1 MSDVIASLRKQLQQL
16 KAQHEQGKLDA
27 AAYAAAAAPLERQ
40 LIDQMVATPASAAPG
55 AQLGRP
61 SKGLVLGLCTA
72 VVAVALA
79 GYGYTGSPGMTVLD
93 PQAMTAGAQA
103 AAQAAAGASEGDD
116 VQRFAQVVEQL
127 AQRLKDQ
134 PDNAEGWAMLA
145 RSYARLDSHAQALP
159 AYEQAIRLNPKDA
172 SLHADMADTVAVQN
186 NGDLEGRPLQL
197 LEQALKLDPD
207 NAKALALIG
216 TAAFNRKDYR
226 LAVSHWEKLQS
237 LTPGDSALVPQLQ
250 GSIAQARSMAGMPVV
265 AGAAAG
271 AAAAAAPAAP
281 SAMAA
286 SAVARLSGTVRL
298 SPALAAQA
306 GPDDTVF
313 IFARP
318 AEGARMPVA
327 ILRKQVKDL
336 PLNFSLDDTLAM
348 APQARLSLHPQVV
361 VSARISKSG
370 QAVPT
375 AGDLMGQSAVVANTA
390 SGLAIE
396 INEVVKP

>member
-265 AGAAAG
+265 AGAAA
-271 AAAAAAPAAP
+271 AAAAPP
-281 SAMAA
+281 AMAA

-306 GPDDTVF
+306 VPDDTVF

-318 AEGARMPVA
+318 AQGARMPVA

-336 PLNFSLDDTLAM
+336 PLSFTLDDTLAM
-348 APQARLSLHPQVV
+348 APEAKLSLFPQVV
-361 VSARISKSG
+361 VSARISRSG
-370 QAVPT
+370 QAAPT
-375 AGDLMGQSAVVANTA
+375 AGDLTGQSAVVANTA

>member
-27 AAYAAAAAPLERQ
+27 VAYAAAAAPLERQ

-265 AGAAAG
+265 AGAAA
-271 AAAAAAPAAP
+271 AAAAPP
-281 SAMAA
+281 AMAA

-306 GPDDTVF
+306 VPDDTVF

-318 AEGARMPVA
+318 AQGARMPVA

-336 PLNFSLDDTLAM
+336 PLSFTLDDTLAM
-348 APQARLSLHPQVV
+348 APEAKLSLFPQVV
-361 VSARISKSG
+361 VSARISRSG
-370 QAVPT
+370 QAAPT
-375 AGDLMGQSAVVANTA
+375 AGDLTGQSAVVANTA

>member
-237 LTPGDSALVPQLQ
+237 LTPGDSALLPQLQ

-271 AAAAAAPAAP
+271 AAAAPAAP
-281 SAMAA
+281 PAMAA

-336 PLNFSLDDTLAM
+336 PLSFTLDDTLAM
-348 APQARLSLHPQVV
+348 APEAKLSLFPQVV
-361 VSARISKSG
+361 VSARISRSG
-370 QAVPT
+370 QAAPT
-375 AGDLMGQSAVVANTA
+375 AGDLTGQSAVVANTA

>member
-265 AGAAAG
+265 AGAAA
-271 AAAAAAPAAP
+271 AAAAPP
-281 SAMAA
+281 AMAA

-306 GPDDTVF
+306 VPDDTVF

-318 AEGARMPVA
+318 AQGARMPVA

-336 PLNFSLDDTLAM
+336 PLSFTLDDTLAM
-348 APQARLSLHPQVV
+348 APEAKLSLFPQVV
-361 VSARISKSG
+361 VSARISRSG
-370 QAVPT
+370 QAAPT
-375 AGDLMGQSAVVANTA
+375 AGDLTGQYGRA
-390 SGLAIE
+390 SCRE
-396 INEVVKP
+396 RV